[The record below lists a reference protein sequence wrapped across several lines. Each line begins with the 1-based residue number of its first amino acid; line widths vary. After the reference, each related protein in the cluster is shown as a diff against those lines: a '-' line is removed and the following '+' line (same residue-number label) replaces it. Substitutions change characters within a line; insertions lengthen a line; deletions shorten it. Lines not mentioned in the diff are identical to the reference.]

1 MLNYRSVDDMNQLI
15 KSKLHL
21 IPDVDCIV
29 GVPRSGMLPATLIA
43 LYLGKP
49 LGTTET
55 LGKYSF
61 DTTRRIAFGLGREIP
76 APYRTKILVVD
87 DSCSS
92 GYAMNK
98 VKEQCSRHLDMDFI
112 YCAVYVTEES
122 KNKVDFYFDIVEQ
135 WRVWEWNIMDHLVL
149 ESACVDLDGV
159 LCVDPTPEQNDDG
172 ENYLK
177 FLANAAPKFIPKHK
191 IKAIV
196 TCRLEKYRVETE
208 AWLKKHGVQYDKL
221 YMMNYPDA
229 ITRRQ
234 VGQYAH
240 YKTRIF
246 KELGATL
253 FIESNPIEAHG
264 IAVMSGKAVYC
275 LGDNKFYGEQR

>member
-29 GVPRSGMLPATLIA
+29 GIPRSGMLPATLIA

-49 LGTTET
+49 LISVEQIGSCSNKFTSRVP
-55 LGKYSF
+55 LN
-61 DTTRRIAFGLGREIP
+61 DMQIRRA
-76 APYRTKILVVD
+76 LVVD

-92 GYAMNK
+92 GNAMCK
-98 VKEQCSRHLDMDFI
+98 VKEQLKSYGDIKFI
-112 YCAVYVTEES
+112 YSAVYVTETS
-122 KNKVDFYFDIVEQ
+122 KSKVDFYFDIVEQ

-191 IKAIV
+191 IKVIV
-196 TCRLEKYRVETE
+196 TCRLEKYRTETIQ
-208 AWLKKHGVQYDKL
+208 WLKKHNVKYDKL
-221 YMMNYPDA
+221 YMMNLSDA
-229 ITRRQ
+229 ITRRKL
-234 VGQYAH
+234 GHYAD
-240 YKTRIF
+240 YKAKIF
-246 KELGATL
+246 REVGATL
-253 FIESNPIEAHG
+253 FIESNPIEAQG
-264 IAVMSGKAVYC
+264 ISMITGKTVYC
-275 LGDNKFYGEQR
+275 LGDNKFYKEKR